1 MAYVSMNDLAQVT
14 ADQRAEQIRALEANA
29 SALEANAASLER
41 VQPSAAAAL
50 RANAAAMRRTAE
62 SLRVPT
68 PLDIPLP
75 SRSLLH
81 SVPWIPIGVGVAV
94 LAGVGVAIAR
104 RK

>member
-50 RANAAAMRRTAE
+50 RANAAAMRKTADG
-62 SLRVPT
+62 LRGT
-68 PLDIPLP
+68 PAAAPSMLERAKQALVSPLG
-75 SRSLLH
+75 LGLA
-81 SVPWIPIGVGVAV
+81 AV
-94 LAGVGVAIAR
+94 LVGGGVAIAR